1 MERRVLPDRAASCCR
16 AMEDALPSG
25 LLEVCLMVGVPK
37 EQLRAVLQ
45 VRGIGGLSGS
55 GGQPPP

>member
-1 MERRVLPDRAASCCR
+1 
-16 AMEDALPSG
+16 MEDALPSG

-45 VRGIGGLSGS
+45 VRGIGGLRGS